1 MKLFLLL
8 LLGALTAE
16 AQLAVEMSP
25 LKLVGQ
31 KAVVKLE
38 LKNGFAERIESA
50 RAVCFL
56 IDDQGKMVGQAT
68 KWVIGGGGASNGTG
82 LVAGAKANY
91 NFVISMERVT
101 TTNLTAKIQFSR
113 VILEGG
119 KSVDPSQSVQVIS
132 ESKP

>member
-16 AQLAVEMSP
+16 AQLAVDISP
-25 LKLVGQ
+25 IKLVGQ

-38 LKNGFAERIESA
+38 LKNGFTEKIESA

-56 IDDQGKMVGQAT
+56 MDDQGKMVGQAT
-68 KWVIGGGGASNGTG
+68 KWVIGGGGASNETG
-82 LVAGAKANY
+82 LVAGAKANN
-91 NFVISMERVT
+91 NFVISTERVT

-119 KSVDPSQSVQVIS
+119 KSMDPTKSVQVIS
-132 ESKP
+132 TSKP

>member
-8 LLGALTAE
+8 LLGVLTAK
-16 AQLAVEMSP
+16 AQLAVDVSP

-38 LKNGFAERIESA
+38 LKNGFAEKIESA
-50 RAVCFL
+50 RAVCFVM
-56 IDDQGKMVGQAT
+56 DDQGKMVGQAT
-68 KWVIGGGGASNGTG
+68 KWVIGGDGASNGTG

-91 NFVISMERVT
+91 NFVISTAQTT

-119 KSVDPSQSVQVIS
+119 KSMDPTKSVQVIS
-132 ESKP
+132 AY